1 MKTVLKSTLF
11 TVMTLA
17 LLSCGGNKKEDKYG
31 NPISEEAA
39 AKEAA
44 KPETSTYPLAEKG
57 RILFEGKGMCATC
70 HKIDT
75 KAIGPSV
82 IAIAKKY
89 QAENAS
95 ITTFL
100 NGESEAI
107 VDPSQYELMKTNL
120 SITKEL
126 TDDERKSLEEYFLS
140 NLK

>member
-1 MKTVLKSTLF
+1 MRTVLKSTLF

-44 KPETSTYPLAEKG
+44 KPEASTYPLAEKG
-57 RILFEGKGMCATC
+57 KTLFEGKGTCATC

-82 IAIAKKY
+82 IDIAKKY
-89 QAENAS
+89 QDENAS
-95 ITTFL
+95 IATFL

-107 VDPSQYELMKTNL
+107 VDPTQFEVMKANFA
-120 SITKEL
+120 ITKEL
-126 TDDERKSLEEYFLS
+126 TNEERKSLEEYFLS
-140 NLK
+140 NLE